1 MLGRM
6 VLGRGRA
13 GKVPQVAVPTLEPRA
28 LTVLLAALRLKQRA

>member
-28 LTVLLAALRLKQRA
+28 LTVLAVLRLKQRA